1 MDNYLISGQEEF
13 EERNYEGALNH
24 LEKIKPKD
32 ELYDLSLGYRIP
44 SLMSLGR
51 YKEALKYLDYLID
64 KKPKVFN
71 LWIAKA
77 KCHIFLHEDSEVEEA
92 LKNIESVVDENN
104 KKELVDVARIY
115 TLLLKDEKTLEY
127 CDKALA
133 IDENY
138 RDALAEKSIAAAG
151 LKNNDMIAEIADA
164 LFEKSNK
171 NLIESM
177 SPFMLK
183 LFSKD
188 YKGAL
193 DIVNNVVP
201 VEEWE
206 DEYLLSL
213 KAGIY
218 QKLTDDL
225 NAQIFLTKEIELDI
239 EDAIDIMID
248 FRDNCKSHG
257 VINNVEYFVA

>member
-1 MDNYLISGQEEF
+1 MNNHLISGKEEF
-13 EERNYEGALNH
+13 EKRNYEDALEH
-24 LEKIKPKD
+24 LEKIKPED
-32 ELYDLSLGYRIP
+32 ELYDLSLVYRIP
-44 SLMSLGR
+44 SLMSLQR
-51 YKEALKYLDYLID
+51 YKEALKYLDYIID
-64 KKPKVFN
+64 ERPESFY
-71 LWIAKA
+71 LWVEKA

-92 LKNIESVVDENN
+92 FKIIENVVDENN
-104 KKELVDVARIY
+104 KKELVSVAKLY
-115 TLLLKDEKTLEY
+115 KLVLNDEKALEY
-127 CDKALA
+127 SDKALA

-138 RDALAEKSIAAAG
+138 KEALTEKSLAASG
-151 LKNNDMIAEIADA
+151 LSDYDMMREIADT
-164 LFEKSNK
+164 LFENGSKS
-171 NLIESM
+171 ITEAM
-177 SPFMLK
+177 YPFMLK

-193 DIVNNVVP
+193 DIMNNVVP

-206 DEYLLSL
+206 DEYILSF

-218 QKLTDDL
+218 QKLTEDL